1 MKYLRAQNKNE
12 PFKPDRRAV
21 RFETVLPIEIGNL
34 HGLARNI
41 SATGIYFETE
51 AAPVPALGSHVY
63 FAVELTV
70 RGEKLKLVC
79 DGKVLRVDHKNGV
92 YGIAAKLDDSFFSN
106 PADVIELGAAWSQ
119 QTH

>member
-1 MKYLRAQNKNE
+1 MKYLRAQNKKG
-12 PFKPDRRAV
+12 PFKPERRAV
-21 RFETVLPIEIGNL
+21 RFETVLPVEIGNF

-51 AAPVPALGSHVY
+51 AAPELGSHVY

-79 DGKVLRVDHKNGV
+79 DCKVLRVDQKDGV
-92 YGIAAKLDDSFFSN
+92 HGIAAKLNDSFFSN
-106 PADVIELGAAWSQ
+106 PSDVIELDTAWSQ
-119 QTH
+119 HTH

>member
-1 MKYLRAQNKNE
+1 MKYLRAQNNKA
-12 PFKPDRRAV
+12 PFKPERRAV
-21 RFETVLPIEIGNL
+21 RFETVLPVEIGNF

-51 AAPVPALGSHVY
+51 AAPELGSHVY

-79 DGKVLRVDHKNGV
+79 DGQVLRVDDKDGV
-92 YGIAAKLDDSFFSN
+92 HGVAAKLDDSFFSN
-106 PADVIELGAAWSQ
+106 PADVMELDAAWSHH
-119 QTH
+119 TH

>member
-1 MKYLRAQNKNE
+1 MKYLRAHNNKA
-12 PFKPDRRAV
+12 PFKPERRAV
-21 RFETVLPIEIGNL
+21 RFETELPVEIGNF

-51 AAPVPALGSHVY
+51 AAPALGSHVY

-79 DGKVLRVDHKNGV
+79 DGQVLRVEHKDGV
-92 YGIAAKLDDSFFSN
+92 HGIAAQLDGSFFSN
-106 PADVIELGAAWSQ
+106 PADVIELGADWSKH
-119 QTH
+119 TH

>member
-1 MKYLRAQNKNE
+1 MKYLRAQNTKA
-12 PFKPDRRAV
+12 PFKPERRAV
-21 RFETVLPIEIGNL
+21 RFETELPVEIGNF

-51 AAPVPALGSHVY
+51 AAPPLGSHVY

-79 DGKVLRVDHKNGV
+79 DGKVLRVDHKDGV
-92 YGIAAKLDDSFFSN
+92 HGIAAKLGDSFFSN
-106 PADVIELGAAWSQ
+106 PADLIELDAAWSQ
-119 QTH
+119 HTH

>member
-1 MKYLRAQNKNE
+1 MKYLRAQNKKG
-12 PFKPDRRAV
+12 PFKPERRAV
-21 RFETVLPIEIGNL
+21 RFETVLPVEIGNL

-51 AAPVPALGSHVY
+51 AALALGSHVY

-79 DGKVLRVDHKNGV
+79 DGQVLRVERKDGV
-92 YGIAAKLDDSFFSN
+92 HGIAAKLDGSFFSN
-106 PADVIELGAAWSQ
+106 PADAIELDAVWSQ
-119 QTH
+119 HTH

>member
-1 MKYLRAQNKNE
+1 MKYLSAQNKKL
-12 PFKPDRRAV
+12 PFKPERRAV
-21 RFETVLPIEIGNL
+21 RFETVLPVEIGNL

-51 AAPVPALGSHVY
+51 AAPALGSHVY

-79 DGKVLRVDHKNGV
+79 DGKVLRVDYKDGV
-92 YGIAAKLDDSFFSN
+92 QGVAAKLDGSFFSN
-106 PADVIELGAAWSQ
+106 PADLIELGSGWAQHS
-119 QTH
+119 H